1 MTQMTIPDSVKKAG
15 TVRDFVRAMILRRYA
30 YLRADNPG
38 PTTHFAEEPIWAEWW
53 KTHRP
58 QIAMAA
64 LRRGT
69 FGDKLP
75 QWPDVAEAIDRGEF
89 TVDHSTGREV
99 VTDAFKKIS
108 GW

>member
-1 MTQMTIPDSVKKAG
+1 MKLPASVAAAE
-15 TVRDFVRAMILRRYA
+15 TVQAFCVAMIIRRYA

-38 PTTHFAEEPIWAEWW
+38 PTTHFAEYPIWKAWW

-58 QIAMAA
+58 QIAMNA

-69 FGDKLP
+69 FGNKLP
-75 QWPDVAEAIDRGEF
+75 QWDDVAAAIDQGQY
-89 TVDHSTGREV
+89 TINHKTGKEI
-99 VTDAFKKIS
+99 VTPAFQKIIDG